1 MSSDVYNRLSFL
13 KSQIERHNKLYH
25 GHDDPVISDKE
36 FDNICV
42 EYDNLVVKNPN
53 LGFKKREDIGF
64 EPLEKFTKIKHS
76 KPMLSL
82 NNGFNL
88 NDIDDFIE
96 RTRKYLNIS
105 RDDIEF
111 VCEPKIDGLSISL
124 LYENGELSQALTRG
138 NGYEGELVTE
148 NILTIDNIPKK
159 IIDYPEFLE
168 VRGEIF
174 ISKNDFEKLN
184 KEQLT
189 NDKKVF
195 SNPRNA
201 AAGSI
206 RQKDSNEIKKRNLM
220 FFAYTVGEVSDENL
234 FDTQINLLNKFKYW
248 GFNIPENI
256 KLLKTLD
263 EISSYY
269 NSMLEMRDKIDYE
282 IDGLVYKVNSFA
294 LQKRLGEMSRAP
306 RWAIAHKLPSLIKE
320 SIIEKIDLQVGRTGT
335 ITPVAR
341 VKKVKIGGVE
351 VSNVTLHNEDEIERK
366 DIRIGDTVLIE
377 RAGDVIP
384 HILSVVKEKRTKMSE
399 KYFISKHCPA
409 CGQITIKK
417 EGEAARKCI
426 NTDCKAQKIENLIHF
441 CSKNGMNIDGLGNK
455 QIKLF
460 FKKGIVTKYS
470 DIFKL
475 YEKKDELIS
484 YDGFGE
490 LSVNKLLSNINKA
503 KLVNFDKFLTSLGIK
518 QVGENTSKILAEHY
532 IDLPN
537 LINNI
542 KKATDK
548 VSDEFHYLVNID
560 QIGMSVAEDII
571 NFFNSSTNLDELD
584 KLSQQLSIKPYQKLN
599 VDNYFLNKKVV
610 ITGTLN
616 NFTRDEIKTKLNSLG
631 SKFVS
636 QVSKNIDLVIYGEN
650 PGSKLSKAQELNI
663 KIIDEKKLNEILD
676 KL

>member
-1 MSSDVYNRLSFL
+1 MSSDIYNRLSFL

-42 EYDNLVVKNPN
+42 EYDNLVVRNPN
-53 LGFKKREDIGF
+53 LGFTKREDVGF

-82 NNGFNL
+82 NNGFNI
-88 NDIDDFIE
+88 NDIEDFIE

-159 IIDYPEFLE
+159 IIDYPELLE

-475 YEKKDELIS
+475 YEKKDELKS

-542 KKATDK
+542 KKATNK

-560 QIGMSVAEDII
+560 QIGISVAEDII

-584 KLSQQLSIKPYQKLN
+584 KLSEQLSIKPYQKLN

-663 KIIDEKKLNEILD
+663 KMIDEKKLNEILD

>member
-1 MSSDVYNRLSFL
+1 MKITKKNTKGL
-13 KSQIERHNKLYH
+13 KREFSI
-25 GHDDPVISDKE
+25 VISAKEIEDKI
-36 FDNICV
+36 N
-42 EYDNLVVKNPN
+42 
-53 LGFKKREDIGF
+53 
-64 EPLEKFTKIKHS
+64 EK
-76 KPMLSL
+76 LSE
-82 NNGFNL
+82 
-88 NDIDDFIE
+88 I
-96 RTRKYLNIS
+96 
-105 RDDIEF
+105 
-111 VCEPKIDGLSISL
+111 
-124 LYENGELSQALTRG
+124 ALTARIPG
-138 NGYEGELVTE
+138 FRPGKIPTS
-148 NILTIDNIPKK
+148 ILKARIGK
-159 IIDYPEFLE
+159 E

-174 ISKNDFEKLN
+174 ISKKDFKYLN

-189 NDKKVF
+189 KNKKIF

-201 AAGSI
+201 AAGSV
-206 RQKDSNEIKKRNLM
+206 RQKDSNEIKNRNLM
-220 FFAYTVGEVSDENL
+220 FFAYTVGQVSNENF

-475 YEKKDELIS
+475 YEKKDELKS

-548 VSDEFHYLVNID
+548 VSDEFQYLVNID

-584 KLSQQLSIKPYQKLN
+584 ILSQRLSIKPYQKLN

-663 KIIDEKKLNEILD
+663 KMIDEKKLNEILD

>member
-1 MSSDVYNRLSFL
+1 MSSVVYNRLSFL
-13 KSQIERHNKLYH
+13 KKQIEHHNKLYH

-36 FDNICV
+36 FDNICI
-42 EYDNLVVKNPN
+42 EYDNLVVRNPN
-53 LGFKKREDIGF
+53 LGFKKREYIGF

-82 NNGFNL
+82 NNGFNM
-88 NDIDDFIE
+88 NDIDDFIKK
-96 RTRKYLNIS
+96 TRKFLNIGC
-105 RDDIEF
+105 DDIEF

-124 LYENGELSQALTRG
+124 LYKNGELSQALTRG

-148 NILTIDNIPKK
+148 NILTINNIPEK
-159 IIDYPEFLE
+159 IIDYPEILE

-220 FFAYTVGEVSDENL
+220 FFAYTVGEVSDQNL

-269 NSMLEMRDKIDYE
+269 NSMLEIRDKIDYE

-384 HILSVVKEKRTKMSE
+384 HILSVVKEKRTKMSK

-417 EGEAARKCI
+417 EGEASRKCI

-475 YEKKDELIS
+475 YEKKDELKS

-548 VSDEFHYLVNID
+548 VSDEFQYLVNID

-584 KLSQQLSIKPYQKLN
+584 KLSQRLSIKPYQKLN

>member
-42 EYDNLVVKNPN
+42 EYDNLVIRNPN

-82 NNGFNL
+82 NNGFNM
-88 NDIDDFIE
+88 NDIDDFIK
-96 RTRKYLNIS
+96 RTCKFLKIS
-105 RDDIEF
+105 CDDIEF

-159 IIDYPEFLE
+159 IIDYPELLE

-409 CGQITIKK
+409 CCQITIKK

-475 YEKKDELIS
+475 YEKKDELKS

-548 VSDEFHYLVNID
+548 VSDEFQYLVNID

>member
-13 KSQIERHNKLYH
+13 KSQIKRHNKLYH
-25 GHDDPVISDKE
+25 GHDNPVISDKE

-42 EYDNLVVKNPN
+42 EYDNLVARNPN
-53 LGFKKREDIGF
+53 LGFTKREDVGF

-82 NNGFNL
+82 NNGFNM
-88 NDIDDFIE
+88 NDIDDFIK
-96 RTRKYLNIS
+96 RTCKFLNIS
-105 RDDIEF
+105 CDDIEF

-206 RQKDSNEIKKRNLM
+206 RQKDSKEIKNRNLM
-220 FFAYTVGEVSDENL
+220 FFAYTVGQVSNENF

-475 YEKKDELIS
+475 YEKKDELKS

-548 VSDEFHYLVNID
+548 VSDEFQYLVNID

-571 NFFNSSTNLDELD
+571 NFFNSSKNLDELD
-584 KLSQQLSIKPYQKLN
+584 KLSQRLSIKPYQKLN

-663 KIIDEKKLNEILD
+663 KMIDEKKLNEILD

>member
-13 KSQIERHNKLYH
+13 KKQIEHHNKLYH

-36 FDNICV
+36 FDNICI
-42 EYDNLVVKNPN
+42 EYDNLVVRNPN

-82 NNGFNL
+82 NNGFNM
-88 NDIDDFIE
+88 NDIDDFIK
-96 RTRKYLNIS
+96 RTCKFLKIS
-105 RDDIEF
+105 CDDIEF

-475 YEKKDELIS
+475 YEKKDELKS

-584 KLSQQLSIKPYQKLN
+584 ILSQRLSIKPYQKLN

-663 KIIDEKKLNEILD
+663 KMIDEKKLNEILD

>member
-36 FDNICV
+36 FDNICI
-42 EYDNLVVKNPN
+42 EYDNLVVRNPN
-53 LGFKKREDIGF
+53 LGFTKREDIGF

-82 NNGFNL
+82 NNGFNM
-88 NDIDDFIE
+88 NDIDDFIK
-96 RTRKYLNIS
+96 RTCKFLNIS
-105 RDDIEF
+105 CDDIEF

-159 IIDYPEFLE
+159 IVDYPELLE

-220 FFAYTVGEVSDENL
+220 FFAYTVGEVSDQNL

-306 RWAIAHKLPSLIKE
+306 RWAIAHKLPSLIEE

-409 CGQITIKK
+409 CSQITIKK
-417 EGEAARKCI
+417 EGKAARRCI

-475 YEKKDELIS
+475 YEKKDELKS

-548 VSDEFHYLVNID
+548 GSDEFQYLVNID

>member
-42 EYDNLVVKNPN
+42 EYDNLVVRNPN
-53 LGFKKREDIGF
+53 LGFTKREDIGF

-82 NNGFNL
+82 NNGFNM
-88 NDIDDFIE
+88 NDIEDFIE

-475 YEKKDELIS
+475 YEKKDELKS

-548 VSDEFHYLVNID
+548 VSDEFQYLVNID

>member
-53 LGFKKREDIGF
+53 LGFMKREDIGF

-82 NNGFNL
+82 NNGFNI
-88 NDIDDFIE
+88 NDIEDFIE

-148 NILTIDNIPKK
+148 NVLTIDNIPKK
-159 IIDYPEFLE
+159 IIDYPKFLE

-475 YEKKDELIS
+475 YEKKDELKS

-663 KIIDEKKLNEILD
+663 KMIDEKKLNEILD

>member
-13 KSQIERHNKLYH
+13 KKQIEHHNKLYH

-36 FDNICV
+36 FDNICI
-42 EYDNLVVKNPN
+42 EYDNLVVRNPN

-82 NNGFNL
+82 NNGFNM
-88 NDIDDFIE
+88 NDIDDFIK
-96 RTRKYLNIS
+96 RTCKFLKIS
-105 RDDIEF
+105 CDDIEF

-159 IIDYPEFLE
+159 IVDYPELLE

-206 RQKDSNEIKKRNLM
+206 RQKDSNKIKKRNLM

-351 VSNVTLHNEDEIERK
+351 VSNVTLHNEDEIARK

-384 HILSVVKEKRTKMSE
+384 HILSVVKEKRTKLFE

-409 CGQITIKK
+409 CG
-417 EGEAARKCI
+417 C
-426 NTDCKAQKIENLIHF
+426 
-441 CSKNGMNIDGLGNK
+441 
-455 QIKLF
+455 
-460 FKKGIVTKYS
+460 
-470 DIFKL
+470 
-475 YEKKDELIS
+475 
-484 YDGFGE
+484 
-490 LSVNKLLSNINKA
+490 
-503 KLVNFDKFLTSLGIK
+503 
-518 QVGENTSKILAEHY
+518 
-532 IDLPN
+532 
-537 LINNI
+537 
-542 KKATDK
+542 
-548 VSDEFHYLVNID
+548 
-560 QIGMSVAEDII
+560 
-571 NFFNSSTNLDELD
+571 
-584 KLSQQLSIKPYQKLN
+584 
-599 VDNYFLNKKVV
+599 
-610 ITGTLN
+610 
-616 NFTRDEIKTKLNSLG
+616 
-631 SKFVS
+631 
-636 QVSKNIDLVIYGEN
+636 
-650 PGSKLSKAQELNI
+650 
-663 KIIDEKKLNEILD
+663 
-676 KL
+676 

>member
-25 GHDDPVISDKE
+25 GHDDPVISDKQ

-42 EYDNLVVKNPN
+42 EYDNLVVRNPN
-53 LGFKKREDIGF
+53 LGFTKREDVGF

-82 NNGFNL
+82 NNGFNM
-88 NDIDDFIE
+88 NDIDDFIKK
-96 RTRKYLNIS
+96 TCKFLKIS
-105 RDDIEF
+105 CDDIEF

-159 IIDYPEFLE
+159 IIDYPELLE

-475 YEKKDELIS
+475 YEKKDELKS

-537 LINNI
+537 LIDNI
-542 KKATDK
+542 KKANDK

-584 KLSQQLSIKPYQKLN
+584 KLSQRLSIKPYQKLN

>member
-1 MSSDVYNRLSFL
+1 MPSDVYNRLLFL

-42 EYDNLVVKNPN
+42 EYDNLVVRNPN
-53 LGFKKREDIGF
+53 LGFTKREDVGF

-82 NNGFNL
+82 NNGFNIK
-88 NDIDDFIE
+88 DIEDFME
-96 RTRKYLNIS
+96 RTRKFLNIS
-105 RDDIEF
+105 RGDIEF

-220 FFAYTVGEVSDENL
+220 FFAYTVGEVSNENL

-269 NSMLEMRDKIDYE
+269 NSMIEIRDKIDYE

-399 KYFISKHCPA
+399 KYFISQHCPA
-409 CGQITIKK
+409 CSQITIKK

-426 NTDCKAQKIENLIHF
+426 NTNCKAQKIENLIHF
-441 CSKNGMNIDGLGNK
+441 CSKNAMNIDGLGNK

-475 YEKKDELIS
+475 YEKKDELKG

-542 KKATDK
+542 RKATNK
-548 VSDEFHYLVNID
+548 VSDEFQYLVNID

-571 NFFNSSTNLDELD
+571 NFFNSSINLDELD

-599 VDNYFLNKKVV
+599 VNNYFLNKKVV

-650 PGSKLSKAQELNI
+650 PGSKFSKAQELNI
-663 KIIDEKKLNEILD
+663 KIIDEKKLIEILD

>member
-13 KSQIERHNKLYH
+13 KKQIEHHNKLYH

-36 FDNICV
+36 FDNICI
-42 EYDNLVVKNPN
+42 EYDNLVVRNPN

-82 NNGFNL
+82 NNGFNM
-88 NDIDDFIE
+88 NDIDDFIK
-96 RTRKYLNIS
+96 RTCKFLNIS
-105 RDDIEF
+105 GDDIEF

-159 IIDYPEFLE
+159 IVDYPELLE

-174 ISKNDFEKLN
+174 ISKNDFKKLN

-189 NDKKVF
+189 NNKKVF

-220 FFAYTVGEVSDENL
+220 FFAYTVGEVSDENH

-269 NSMLEMRDKIDYE
+269 NTMLEIRDKIDYE

-384 HILSVVKEKRTKMSE
+384 HILSVVKEKRTKISE
-399 KYFISKHCPA
+399 KYFISKYCPA
-409 CGQITIKK
+409 CNQITIKK

-460 FKKGIVTKYS
+460 FKRGIVTKYS

-484 YDGFGE
+484 YDRFGE
-490 LSVNKLLSNINKA
+490 LSVNKLLLNINKA
-503 KLVNFDKFLTSLGIK
+503 KIVNFDKFLTSLGIK

-532 IDLPN
+532 INLPN
-537 LINNI
+537 LIDNI
-542 KKATDK
+542 KKATNK

-560 QIGMSVAEDII
+560 QIGISVAEDII

-584 KLSQQLSIKPYQKLN
+584 KLSEQLSIKPYQKLN

>member
-25 GHDDPVISDKE
+25 GHDSPVISDKE
-36 FDNICV
+36 FDNICD
-42 EYDNLVVKNPN
+42 EYDNLVVQNPS
-53 LGFKKREDIGF
+53 LGFTKREDIGF
-64 EPLEKFTKIKHS
+64 EPLETFTKVKHR

-82 NNGFNL
+82 NNGFNI
-88 NDIDDFIE
+88 NDIDDFIK
-96 RTRKYLNIS
+96 RTCKFLNIS
-105 RDDIEF
+105 SDNIEF

-138 NGYEGELVTE
+138 NGDEGELVTK
-148 NILTIDNIPKK
+148 NILTIKNIPKK
-159 IIDYPEFLE
+159 IINYPEFLE

-174 ISKNDFEKLN
+174 ISKHDFEKLN

-189 NDKKVF
+189 NDKKIF

-206 RQKDSNEIKKRNLM
+206 RQKDSKEIKNRNLL
-220 FFAYTVGEVSDENL
+220 FFAYTVGEVSNENL
-234 FDTQINLLNKFKYW
+234 FDTQINLLNKLKYW
-248 GFNIPENI
+248 GFDIPENI

-269 NSMLEMRDKIDYE
+269 NSMLEIRDKIDYE

-341 VKKVKIGGVE
+341 IKKVKIGGVE
-351 VSNVTLHNEDEIERK
+351 VSNVTLHNENEIERK

-384 HILSVVKEKRTKMSE
+384 HILSVVKEKRTKKSQ
-399 KYFISKHCPA
+399 KYFIPKYCPA
-409 CGQITIKK
+409 CGQISKKK

-426 NTDCKAQKIENLIHF
+426 NIDCKAQKIENLIHF

-470 DIFKL
+470 DVFKL
-475 YEKKDELIS
+475 YEKKNELIS

-490 LSVNKLLSNINKA
+490 LSVNNLLSNINKA

-532 IDLPN
+532 LDLPN

-548 VSDEFHYLVNID
+548 VSDEFDNLVNID

-571 NFFNSSTNLDELD
+571 TFFNSSANLDELD
-584 KLSQQLSIKPYQKLN
+584 KLSQQLRIKPYQKLN

-636 QVSKNIDLVIYGEN
+636 QVSKNIDLLIYGEN

>member
-36 FDNICV
+36 FDNICI
-42 EYDNLVVKNPN
+42 EYDNLVVRNPN

-82 NNGFNL
+82 NNGFNM

-96 RTRKYLNIS
+96 RTCKFLNIS

-174 ISKNDFEKLN
+174 ISKSDFEKLN

-189 NDKKVF
+189 NNKKVF

-206 RQKDSNEIKKRNLM
+206 RQKDSKEIKNRNLM
-220 FFAYTVGEVSDENL
+220 FFAYTVGQVSNEDF

-384 HILSVVKEKRTKMSE
+384 HILNVVKEKRTKMSE
-399 KYFISKHCPA
+399 KYFISKYCPA

-475 YEKKDELIS
+475 YEKKDELKS

-542 KKATDK
+542 KKATNK

-584 KLSQQLSIKPYQKLN
+584 KLSQRLSIKPYQKLN

-636 QVSKNIDLVIYGEN
+636 QVSKNIDLVIYGDN

-663 KIIDEKKLNEILD
+663 KMIDEKKLNEILD

>member
-13 KSQIERHNKLYH
+13 KSQIEHHNKLYH

-36 FDNICV
+36 FDNICI

-82 NNGFNL
+82 NNGFNI
-88 NDIDDFIE
+88 NDIEDFIE

-148 NILTIDNIPKK
+148 NILTIENIPKK
-159 IIDYPEFLE
+159 IIDYPQFLE

-206 RQKDSNEIKKRNLM
+206 RQKNSNEIKKRNLM
-220 FFAYTVGEVSDENL
+220 FFAYTVGEVSDVNL

-475 YEKKDELIS
+475 YEKKDELKS

-542 KKATDK
+542 KKATNK

-560 QIGMSVAEDII
+560 QIGISVAEDII
-571 NFFNSSTNLDELD
+571 NFFNSSTNLDELN
-584 KLSQQLSIKPYQKLN
+584 KLSQRLSIKPYQKLN

-636 QVSKNIDLVIYGEN
+636 QVSKNIDLLIYGES
-650 PGSKLSKAQELNI
+650 PGSKLFKAQKLNI
-663 KIIDEKKLNEILD
+663 KTIDEKKLYKILD
-676 KL
+676 TL

>member
-42 EYDNLVVKNPN
+42 EYDNLVVRNPN
-53 LGFKKREDIGF
+53 LGFTKREDVGF

-82 NNGFNL
+82 NNGFNM
-88 NDIDDFIE
+88 NDIDDFIK
-96 RTRKYLNIS
+96 RTCKFLKIS
-105 RDDIEF
+105 CDDIEF

-159 IIDYPEFLE
+159 IIDYPELLE

-475 YEKKDELIS
+475 YEKKDELKS

>member
-42 EYDNLVVKNPN
+42 EYDNLVVRNPN

-82 NNGFNL
+82 NNGFNI
-88 NDIDDFIE
+88 NDIEDFIE

-159 IIDYPEFLE
+159 IIDYPELLE

-174 ISKNDFEKLN
+174 ISKNDFKKLN

-384 HILSVVKEKRTKMSE
+384 HILSVVKEKRTEMSE
-399 KYFISKHCPA
+399 KYFISKYCPA

-475 YEKKDELIS
+475 YEKKDELKS

-542 KKATDK
+542 KKATNK

-584 KLSQQLSIKPYQKLN
+584 KLSQRLSIKPYQKLN

-650 PGSKLSKAQELNI
+650 PGSKLSKAKELNI

>member
-13 KSQIERHNKLYH
+13 KKQIEHHNKLYH
-25 GHDDPVISDKE
+25 GHDDPVITDKE
-36 FDNICV
+36 FDNICI
-42 EYDNLVVKNPN
+42 EYDNLVVRNPN

-82 NNGFNL
+82 NNGFNM
-88 NDIDDFIE
+88 NDIDDFIK
-96 RTRKYLNIS
+96 RTCKFLNIS
-105 RDDIEF
+105 CDDIEF

-159 IIDYPEFLE
+159 IVDYPELLE

-475 YEKKDELIS
+475 YEKKDELKS

-518 QVGENTSKILAEHY
+518 QVGENTSRILAEHY

-537 LINNI
+537 LIDNI
-542 KKATDK
+542 KKATNK

-560 QIGMSVAEDII
+560 QIGISVAEDII

-584 KLSQQLSIKPYQKLN
+584 KLSQQLNINSYQKLN

>member
-36 FDNICV
+36 FDNICI
-42 EYDNLVVKNPN
+42 EYDNLVVRNPN

-82 NNGFNL
+82 NNGFNM
-88 NDIDDFIE
+88 NDIEDFIK
-96 RTRKYLNIS
+96 RTCKFLKIS
-105 RDDIEF
+105 CDDIEF

-159 IIDYPEFLE
+159 IDDYPELLE

-206 RQKDSNEIKKRNLM
+206 RQKDSDEIKKRNLM

-399 KYFISKHCPA
+399 KYFISKYCPA

-475 YEKKDELIS
+475 YEKKDELKS

-532 IDLPN
+532 IGLPN

-542 KKATDK
+542 KKATNK

-584 KLSQQLSIKPYQKLN
+584 ILSQRLSIKPYQKLN

-663 KIIDEKKLNEILD
+663 KIIDEKKLNDILD

>member
-36 FDNICV
+36 FDNICI
-42 EYDNLVVKNPN
+42 EYDNLVVRNPN
-53 LGFKKREDIGF
+53 LGFTKREDVGF

-269 NSMLEMRDKIDYE
+269 NFMLEMRDKIDYE

-306 RWAIAHKLPSLIKE
+306 RWAIAHKLPSMIKE

-399 KYFISKHCPA
+399 KYFISKYCPA

-417 EGEAARKCI
+417 KGEAARKCI

-475 YEKKDELIS
+475 YEKKDELKS

-548 VSDEFHYLVNID
+548 VSDEFQYLVNID

-584 KLSQQLSIKPYQKLN
+584 KLSQRLSIKPYQKLN

>member
-42 EYDNLVVKNPN
+42 EYDNLVVRNPN
-53 LGFKKREDIGF
+53 LGFTKREDVGF

-384 HILSVVKEKRTKMSE
+384 HILSVVKEKRTEISE
-399 KYFISKHCPA
+399 KYFISKYCPA
-409 CGQITIKK
+409 CSQLTIKN

-475 YEKKDELIS
+475 YEKKDELKS

-548 VSDEFHYLVNID
+548 VSDEFQYLVNID

-571 NFFNSSTNLDELD
+571 NFFNSSINLDELN
-584 KLSQQLSIKPYQKLN
+584 KLAQQLNIKPYQKLN

>member
-13 KSQIERHNKLYH
+13 KKQIEHHNKLYH

-36 FDNICV
+36 FDNICI
-42 EYDNLVVKNPN
+42 EYDNLVIRNPN

-82 NNGFNL
+82 NNGFNM
-88 NDIDDFIE
+88 NDIDDFIK
-96 RTRKYLNIS
+96 RTCKFLKIS
-105 RDDIEF
+105 FDDIEF

-206 RQKDSNEIKKRNLM
+206 RQKDSNKIKKRNLM

-384 HILSVVKEKRTKMSE
+384 HILSVVKEKRTKMSK

-475 YEKKDELIS
+475 YEKKDELKS

-542 KKATDK
+542 KKAANK

-560 QIGMSVAEDII
+560 QIGISVAEDII

-584 KLSQQLSIKPYQKLN
+584 KLSEQLTIKPYQKLN

-663 KIIDEKKLNEILD
+663 KIIDGKKLNELLD
-676 KL
+676 EL

>member
-13 KSQIERHNKLYH
+13 KSQIEQHNKLYH

-42 EYDNLVVKNPN
+42 EYDNLIIKNPN
-53 LGFKKREDIGF
+53 LGFSKREDIGF
-64 EPLEKFTKIKHS
+64 EPLKKFTKIKHS

-82 NNGFNL
+82 NNGFNM
-88 NDIDDFIE
+88 NDIDDFIK
-96 RTRKYLNIS
+96 RTRKFLNIS
-105 RDDIEF
+105 CDNIEF

-174 ISKNDFEKLN
+174 ISKHDFEKIN
-184 KEQLT
+184 EEQLT
-189 NDKKVF
+189 SDKKVF

-206 RQKDSNEIKKRNLM
+206 RQKDSDEIKKRNLM
-220 FFAYTVGEVSDENL
+220 FFAYTVGKISDENL

-248 GFNIPENI
+248 GFDIPENI

-269 NSMLEMRDKIDYE
+269 NTMVEIRDKIDYE

-320 SIIEKIDLQVGRTGT
+320 SIIENIDLQVGRTGT

-366 DIRIGDTVLIE
+366 DVRIGDTVLIE

-399 KYFISKHCPA
+399 KYFIPKFCPA
-409 CGQITIKK
+409 CSQITIKK

-441 CSKNGMNIDGLGNK
+441 CSKNGMNVDGLGNK

-475 YEKKDELIS
+475 YEKKDELKS

-503 KLVNFDKFLTSLGIK
+503 KLVNFDKFLTALGIK
-518 QVGENTSKILAEHY
+518 QVGENTSKILAQHY

-537 LINNI
+537 LIDNI

-584 KLSQQLSIKPYQKLN
+584 KLSEQLNIKPHQKLN
-599 VDNYFLNKKVV
+599 VDNYFLNKKVI

-663 KIIDEKKLNEILD
+663 KMIDEKKLNEILD

>member
-42 EYDNLVVKNPN
+42 EYDNLVVRNPN
-53 LGFKKREDIGF
+53 LGFTKREDVGF

-82 NNGFNL
+82 NNGFNF
-88 NDIDDFIE
+88 NDIEDFIE
-96 RTRKYLNIS
+96 RTRKYLKLNHA
-105 RDDIEF
+105 DIEF

-234 FDTQINLLNKFKYW
+234 FDTQINLLNIFKYW

-256 KLLKTLD
+256 KLLKTLE
-263 EISSYY
+263 EISRYY
-269 NSMLEMRDKIDYE
+269 NSMLEMRDKINYE

-320 SIIEKIDLQVGRTGT
+320 TIIEKIDLQVGRTGT

-399 KYFISKHCPA
+399 KYFIPNYCPA
-409 CGQITIKK
+409 CCQITIKK

-475 YEKKDELIS
+475 YEKKDELKS

-532 IDLPN
+532 IDLPS

-542 KKATDK
+542 RKATNK

-560 QIGMSVAEDII
+560 QIGISVAEDII

-584 KLSQQLSIKPYQKLN
+584 KLSEQLSIKPYQKLN
-599 VDNYFLNKKVV
+599 VDNYFLNKKVI

-650 PGSKLSKAQELNI
+650 PGSKLSKAKELNI

-676 KL
+676 EL

>member
-13 KSQIERHNKLYH
+13 KKQIEHHNKLYH

-36 FDNICV
+36 FDNICI
-42 EYDNLVVKNPN
+42 EYDNLVVRNPN

-82 NNGFNL
+82 NNGFNI
-88 NDIDDFIE
+88 NDIEDFIE

-105 RDDIEF
+105 CDDIEF

-159 IIDYPEFLE
+159 IVDYPELLE

-220 FFAYTVGEVSDENL
+220 FFAYTVGEVSDQNL

-475 YEKKDELIS
+475 YEKKDELKS

-548 VSDEFHYLVNID
+548 VSDEFKYLVNID

>member
-42 EYDNLVVKNPN
+42 EYDNLVVRNPN
-53 LGFKKREDIGF
+53 LGFTKREDVGF
-64 EPLEKFTKIKHS
+64 KPLEKFTKIKHS

-82 NNGFNL
+82 NNGFNI
-88 NDIDDFIE
+88 NDIEDFIE

-189 NDKKVF
+189 NYKKVF

-220 FFAYTVGEVSDENL
+220 FFAYTVGLVSDENL
-234 FDTQINLLNKFKYW
+234 FDTQISLLKKFKYW

-351 VSNVTLHNEDEIERK
+351 VSNVTLHNEDEIKRK

-409 CGQITIKK
+409 CGQITFKK
-417 EGEAARKCI
+417 QDEAARKCI

-441 CSKNGMNIDGLGNK
+441 CSKNGMNIDGLGKK

-475 YEKKDELIS
+475 YEKKDELKS

-542 KKATDK
+542 KKATNK

-560 QIGMSVAEDII
+560 QIGISVAEDII

-584 KLSQQLSIKPYQKLN
+584 KLSEQLSIKPYQKLN

-663 KIIDEKKLNEILD
+663 KIIDEKKLNEIID

>member
-1 MSSDVYNRLSFL
+1 MSSDIYNRLSFL
-13 KSQIERHNKLYH
+13 KSQIDRHNKLYH

-42 EYDNLVVKNPN
+42 EYDNLVVRNPN
-53 LGFKKREDIGF
+53 LGFTKREDVGF

-82 NNGFNL
+82 NNGFNM
-88 NDIDDFIE
+88 NDIEDFIE

-159 IIDYPEFLE
+159 IIDYPKFLE

-475 YEKKDELIS
+475 YEKKDELKS

-542 KKATDK
+542 KKATNK

-663 KIIDEKKLNEILD
+663 KMIDEKKLNEILD

>member
-42 EYDNLVVKNPN
+42 EYDNLVVRNPN
-53 LGFKKREDIGF
+53 LGFTKREDVGF

-82 NNGFNL
+82 NNGFNI
-88 NDIDDFIE
+88 NDIEDFIE

-159 IIDYPEFLE
+159 IVDYPELLE

-475 YEKKDELIS
+475 YEKKDELKS

-548 VSDEFHYLVNID
+548 VSDEFQYLVNID

-663 KIIDEKKLNEILD
+663 KMIDEKKLNEILD

>member
-1 MSSDVYNRLSFL
+1 MSSDIYKRLFFL
-13 KSQIERHNKLYH
+13 KGEIERHNKFYH
-25 GHDDPVISDKE
+25 GHDEPLISDKE
-36 FDNICV
+36 YDNICI
-42 EYDNLVVKNPN
+42 EYDDLVNKNPH
-53 LGFKKREDIGF
+53 LGFTKRKDIGF

-88 NDIDDFIE
+88 NQIDEFIK
-96 RTRKYLNIS
+96 RTSKFLGMN
-105 RDDIEF
+105 DGDIEF

-124 LYENGELSQALTRG
+124 LYENGELNKALTRG

-148 NILTIDNIPKK
+148 NILTINNIPKK

-174 ISKNDFEKLN
+174 ISKEDFKKLN

-189 NDKKVF
+189 NNKKVF

-206 RQKDSNEIKKRNLM
+206 RQKDYKEIKNRNLM
-220 FFAYTVGEVSDENL
+220 FFAYTIGQVSDENY
-234 FDTQINLLNKFKYW
+234 FDNQISLLEKFEYW

-256 KLLKTLD
+256 KLLKKLD
-263 EISSYY
+263 EISDYY
-269 NSMLEMRDKIDYE
+269 NSMLEIRDQIDYE

-306 RWAIAHKLPSLIKE
+306 RWAIAHKLPSLIRETVIK
-320 SIIEKIDLQVGRTGT
+320 KIDLQVGRTGT

-384 HILSVVKEKRTKMSE
+384 HIISVVKEKRIQSSE
-399 KYFISKHCPA
+399 KYFIPKTCPV
-409 CGQITIKK
+409 CNEVTIKK
-417 EGEAARKCI
+417 EGEASRKCI
-426 NTDCKAQKIENLIHF
+426 NTECKAQKIENLIHF
-441 CSKNGMNIDGLGNK
+441 CSKNGMNIDGLGDK

-460 FKKGIVTKYS
+460 FKKGIVTKHS
-470 DIFKL
+470 DIFTL
-475 YEKKDELIS
+475 YKKKDVLIN
-484 YDGFGE
+484 YEGFGE
-490 LSVNKLLSNINKA
+490 LSVKKLLSNINKS

-532 IDLPN
+532 TDLPN

-542 KKATDK
+542 KKATNR
-548 VSDEFHYLVNID
+548 VSDEFNYLVNID
-560 QIGMSVAEDII
+560 QIGTNVADDIV
-571 NFFNSSTNLDELD
+571 NFFNSTKNLNELD
-584 KLSQQLSIKPYQKLN
+584 KLSKQLSIQPYQKLN
-599 VDNYFLNKKVV
+599 VENYFLNKKIV

-616 NFTRDEIKTKLNSLG
+616 NFTRDEIKTKLNLLG
-631 SKFVS
+631 AKFVS
-636 QVSKNIDLVIYGEN
+636 QVSKNVDILIFGVN
-650 PGSKLSKAQELNI
+650 PGSKLSKAKEL
-663 KIIDEKKLNEILD
+663 KIEIMEEKKLYDILD

>member
-42 EYDNLVVKNPN
+42 EYDNLVVRNPN
-53 LGFKKREDIGF
+53 LGFTKRHDVGF

-82 NNGFNL
+82 NNGFNI
-88 NDIDDFIE
+88 NDIEDFIE

-220 FFAYTVGEVSDENL
+220 FFAYTVGDVSDENL

-269 NSMLEMRDKIDYE
+269 NSMLGMRDKIDYE

-475 YEKKDELIS
+475 YEKKDELKS

-584 KLSQQLSIKPYQKLN
+584 KLTQQLNIKPYQKLN
-599 VDNYFLNKKVV
+599 LDNYFSNKKVV

>member
-42 EYDNLVVKNPN
+42 EYDNLVVRNQN

-82 NNGFNL
+82 NNGFNM
-88 NDIDDFIE
+88 NDIDDFIK
-96 RTRKYLNIS
+96 RTCKFLKIS
-105 RDDIEF
+105 CDDIEF

-159 IIDYPEFLE
+159 IVDYPELLE

-475 YEKKDELIS
+475 YEKKDELKS

-548 VSDEFHYLVNID
+548 VSDEFQYLVNID

-571 NFFNSSTNLDELD
+571 NFFNSSTNLHELD
-584 KLSQQLSIKPYQKLN
+584 KLSEQLSIKPYQKLN

-663 KIIDEKKLNEILD
+663 KMIDEKKLNEILD

>member
-13 KSQIERHNKLYH
+13 KSQIELHNKLYH

-42 EYDNLVVKNPN
+42 EYDNLVVRNPN
-53 LGFKKREDIGF
+53 LGFTKREDVGF

-82 NNGFNL
+82 NNGFNM
-88 NDIDDFIE
+88 NDIDDFIK
-96 RTRKYLNIS
+96 RTCKFLKIS
-105 RDDIEF
+105 CDDIEF

-159 IIDYPEFLE
+159 IVDYPELLE

-220 FFAYTVGEVSDENL
+220 FFAYTVGEVSDQNL

-384 HILSVVKEKRTKMSE
+384 HILSVVKEKRTKMCE

-475 YEKKDELIS
+475 YEKKDELKS

-548 VSDEFHYLVNID
+548 FSDEFKYLVNID

-584 KLSQQLSIKPYQKLN
+584 ILSQRLSIKPYQKLN

>member
-42 EYDNLVVKNPN
+42 EYDNLVVRNPN
-53 LGFKKREDIGF
+53 LGFTKREDIGF

-82 NNGFNL
+82 NNGFNI
-88 NDIDDFIE
+88 NDIEDFIE

-220 FFAYTVGEVSDENL
+220 FFAYTVGKVSDENL

-384 HILSVVKEKRTKMSE
+384 HILSVVKEKRTKVSE

-475 YEKKDELIS
+475 YEKKDELKS

-548 VSDEFHYLVNID
+548 DSDEFQYLVNID

-584 KLSQQLSIKPYQKLN
+584 ILSQRLSIKPYQKLN